1 MVGVLYFIATVFIWT
16 ICTMED
22 IIWIDGILLKML

>member
-1 MVGVLYFIATVFIWT
+1 MGGVLYFIATVYVLT
-16 ICTMED
+16 ICTMEY